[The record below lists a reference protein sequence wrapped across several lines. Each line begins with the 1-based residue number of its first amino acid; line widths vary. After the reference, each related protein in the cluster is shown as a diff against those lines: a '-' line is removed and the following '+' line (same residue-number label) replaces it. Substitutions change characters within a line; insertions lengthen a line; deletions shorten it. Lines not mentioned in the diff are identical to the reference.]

1 MDAGSIAFLTA
12 GERPIDIAGLIRL
25 YEGAGWARGRP
36 AAGIAQSI
44 DASIAVGAWDGERLV
59 GFARALSDGKY
70 RAYVEDVVVDPEY
83 RAAGVGVRLVAALL
97 EALGPVAIVSLFCEP
112 ARVSFYERN
121 GFRRSDSQVMM
132 HRGSPAAPE

>member
-1 MDAGSIAFLTA
+1 MDADSIVFLTA
-12 GERPIDIAGLIRL
+12 SERPIDVAALLRL
-25 YEGAGWARGRP
+25 YESTPWAQGRDPAGVE
-36 AAGIAQSI
+36 AAVA
-44 DASIAVGAWDGERLV
+44 ASIAAGAWDGERLV

-97 EALGPVAIVSLFCEP
+97 DALGPVAIVSLFCEP

-121 GFRRSDSQVMM
+121 GFQRSESQVMM
-132 HRGSPAAPE
+132 HRESPAAAD

>member
-1 MDAGSIAFLTA
+1 MNREIVFL
-12 GERPIDIAGLIRL
+12 GHEERPIDIAALLRL
-25 YEGAGWARGRP
+25 YESTPWAQGRDPAGV
-36 AAGIAQSI
+36 AASLSPSI
-44 DASIAVGAWDGERLV
+44 SVGAWDGERLV

-97 EALGPVAIVSLFCEP
+97 DALGPVAIVSLFCEP

-121 GFRRSDSQVMM
+121 GFQRSESQVMM
-132 HRGSPAAPE
+132 HRESPAAAD